1 MTFRW
6 TRRHVRTLN
15 IPYALGF
22 NAELNHYKGEL
33 NSGID
38 RDNLPTGP
46 SGVTSPMMVDG
57 AFHKWGLAKLIEL
70 DADMEPSYS
79 GPTGDEGVSY
89 DQYLGGWHVHLDD
102 EVEED
107 WLEGTL
113 HCILNCFAI
122 RLKDH
127 AHEGRCWMK
136 FAILFNGAIVAETDR
151 IYTSILQVH
160 LEALIPVASGSG
172 KVQIAWRINSPI
184 GTETSSQ
191 RMFMWSGGKLLAFN
205 RYR

>member
-15 IPYALGF
+15 IPYAIGF

-57 AFHKWGLAKLIEL
+57 ALHKWGLQSE
-70 DADMEPSYS
+70 MEIDVSMQRHPVAPFVGPSYS
-79 GPTGDEGVSY
+79 
-89 DQYLGGWHVHLDD
+89 QYLGGWHVHLDE

-113 HCILNCFAI
+113 HCVFNGHVWRNTAY
-122 RLKDH
+122 
-127 AHEGRCWMK
+127 ASQGRTWFK
-136 FAILFNGAIVAETDR
+136 FAILFNGAIVHETDR
-151 IYTSILQVH
+151 IYGSIHQVH
-160 LEALIPVASGSG
+160 LECVIPVASGSG
-172 KVQIAWRINSPI
+172 KVQVAWRANSPI
-184 GTETSSQ
+184 GVEAATADILT
-191 RMFMWSGGKLLAFN
+191 WAGGKLVAFN